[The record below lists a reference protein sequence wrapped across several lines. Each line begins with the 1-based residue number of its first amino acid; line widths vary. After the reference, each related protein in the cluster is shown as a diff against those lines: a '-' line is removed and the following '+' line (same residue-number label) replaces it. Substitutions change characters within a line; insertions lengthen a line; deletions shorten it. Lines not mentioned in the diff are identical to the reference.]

1 MAPPEST
8 AFSEYG
14 NDGLGQRVVSR
25 GTEGEQ
31 QREEEPRNHSLIRSG
46 PPPVGL
52 FGIRWAKV
60 PGEIDSLNRSVD
72 KIAAKFFEENEK
84 NGTPIPPEVAHV
96 MATGKPG
103 AIYKKRW
110 TFCPLAVGLTAVAY
124 LAYEATKNPATV
136 LASFLVSFLWYDL
149 FSGILH
155 VLHDNPLLLNF
166 PICSEPCLEFQWHHH
181 LPHDLCS
188 KSFLEVCGDLNL
200 IVSILV
206 SVLLILPYDNPTG
219 IPLGF
224 SYREP
229 MALTL
234 VAWKLLM
241 AYFGQLCHSM
251 SHMPSSRRPNWVKN
265 LQNFGVMLHPKE
277 HAAHHKT
284 YDDKFCVGSGL
295 WNGVVTKALSFTNKL
310 HRTLGGSEDTNAYT
324 WLAFFSI
331 TLFVDVPLFNY
342 ALGLIGFRA

>member
-1 MAPPEST
+1 M
-8 AFSEYG
+8 
-14 NDGLGQRVVSR
+14 
-25 GTEGEQ
+25 
-31 QREEEPRNHSLIRSG
+31 
-46 PPPVGL
+46 
-52 FGIRWAKV
+52 
-60 PGEIDSLNRSVD
+60 
-72 KIAAKFFEENEK
+72 
-84 NGTPIPPEVAHV
+84 
-96 MATGKPG
+96 
-103 AIYKKRW
+103 
-110 TFCPLAVGLTAVAY
+110 
-124 LAYEATKNPATV
+124 
-136 LASFLVSFLWYDL
+136 
-149 FSGILH
+149 
-155 VLHDNPLLLNF
+155 NF

-181 LPHDLCS
+181 LPHVSISFPRFLCYRRHTTSVLLTFTTSYIYQHVCSAPLQDLCS

-206 SVLLILPYDNPTG
+206 SVFLILPYDNPTG

-229 MALTL
+229 TALTL

-310 HRTLGGSEDTNAYT
+310 HRALGGSEDTNAYT

-342 ALGLIGFRA
+342 ALGLIGLRA